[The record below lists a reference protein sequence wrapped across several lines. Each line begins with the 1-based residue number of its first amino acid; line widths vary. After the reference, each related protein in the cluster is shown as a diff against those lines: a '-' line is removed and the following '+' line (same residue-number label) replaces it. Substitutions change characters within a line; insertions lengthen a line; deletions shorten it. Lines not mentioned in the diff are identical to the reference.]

1 MILAGLQKHS
11 LIDYPGKISCVV
23 FTTGCN
29 FQCPY
34 CHNPDLAQGRY
45 PVRLSKAHL
54 KAFLTPRREFLDAVV
69 ITGGEPTLHPELASL
84 CTMVGKLG
92 LKVKLDTNGS
102 RPDALGRLIDLGCV
116 DYIAMDLKTSP
127 SAYPTSLCRE
137 PLGEKILHS
146 IQMIMESAVDYEFR
160 TTCVRPYVDETTL
173 PDLVNAIKGARR
185 YYLQR
190 CNSSTMLDP
199 RYIEG
204 AGNPFTDADLI
215 KFKTIAAPLVNSCS
229 IR

>member
-45 PVRLSKAHL
+45 PVRLSEAHL
-54 KAFLTPRREFLDAVV
+54 KAFLTPRRGFLDAVV

-102 RPDALGRLIDLGCV
+102 RPDALYRLIDLDCV

-137 PLGEKILHS
+137 PLGEKIMQS
-146 IQMIMESAVDYEFR
+146 IQMIMDSAVDYEFR

-173 PDLVNAIKGARR
+173 PEMVNAIKGARR
-185 YYLQR
+185 YFLQH
-190 CNSSTMLDP
+190 CNSSTMLEP
-199 RYIEG
+199 RYFEG
-204 AGNPFTDADLI
+204 AGTPFTDADLI
-215 KFKTIAAPLVNSCS
+215 KFQTIAAPLVDSCS